1 MIWFSIIRDVPIYKI
16 LSFNGRFCASID
28 VIGKLITKILRSSSQ
43 SVWLLRNINISND
56 NGSYTFYVDVVFL
69 LSLSILYGTWLYI
82 WVTRRVSYKKQ
93 ERLTL
98 SGHLSSLFTSCFLVG
113 SVLPIFYSFFF
124 FVCCPRICF
133 YVLNFVLWCPL
144 RFSHKTMFCS
154 FLPPVVCRSTHVLF
168 TLFVFV
174 FV

>member
-43 SVWLLRNINISND
+43 SVWLLRNIHISND
-56 NGSYTFYVDVVFL
+56 NGSVTFYVDVCFL

-124 FVCCPRICF
+124 FC
-133 YVLNFVLWCPL
+133 VLSSYMFL
-144 RFSHKTMFCS
+144 RSEFR
-154 FLPPVVCRSTHVLF
+154 VVMSVAIF
-168 TLFVFV
+168 A
-174 FV
+174 